1 MNVINLQKIWRF
13 DDVKQTVEINLIII
27 TNISR
32 LSDNNKKNEAWIPG
46 SLKVSHSHIAG
57 SN

>member
-1 MNVINLQKIWRF
+1 MVDISCPEVERRKVHSQINVINLQKIWRF

-32 LSDNNKKNEAWIPG
+32 LSDNNKKNEA
-46 SLKVSHSHIAG
+46 
-57 SN
+57 